1 MAKQSNESNQP
12 RRAEQREWD
21 NPVLE
26 DFKEDLLHRTS
37 LGTRPIMT
45 SDAERLARLE
55 GFIADLHERMK
66 SLERRIEALEEKR

>member
-12 RRAEQREWD
+12 RRAEPRESD

-26 DFKEDLLHRTS
+26 DFKEDLMHRTS
-37 LGTRPIMT
+37 FGTRPIIT

-55 GFIADLHERMK
+55 GFIAELHERMK
-66 SLERRIEALEEKR
+66 SLERRIGVLEGKR